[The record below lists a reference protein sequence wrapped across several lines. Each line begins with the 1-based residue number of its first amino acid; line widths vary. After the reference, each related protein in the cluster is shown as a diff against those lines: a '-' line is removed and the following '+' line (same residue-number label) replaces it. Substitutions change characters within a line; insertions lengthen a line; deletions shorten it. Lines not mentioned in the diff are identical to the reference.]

1 MIGINP
7 SGAQIMAASQA
18 NAGLGQT
25 TLDMMMAAVTDP
37 QREAKRTQHY
47 DFAVKE
53 LKLPHGL
60 AMLHANHQ
68 VSPYAAL
75 KYHGTPLPLDAERL
89 LETEIIQ
96 VALRTR
102 NAVNDLLSRGL
113 VRPLPNIGVFTD
125 VWKRESNQQPASIG
139 MNLAGGPE
147 YDRQTFDT
155 QGVPVPIIQK
165 RFEFET
171 RELMAAANNGTS
183 LDTSHAARAAQMVA
197 EAEENMLINGETLA
211 FGGFNIYGY
220 RTHPNRLTDT
230 AAGDFGTPANIFDTF
245 NAAQGIFRSNNQNGP
260 TVYYVSPNQFTECLV
275 DHKANGNESALQRSL
290 GIPNIADIKF
300 NQYVPDGEIVGVV
313 MNPASVDLA
322 VAQNVTTVPWET
334 EGGARQHWR
343 VFSSMVPRIKP
354 DSSNQVGVIHI
365 TGA

>member
-7 SGAQIMAASQA
+7 SGASITSASSA
-18 NAGLGQT
+18 NAGLGRA
-25 TLDMMMAAVTDP
+25 TLDLMMAAVTDP
-37 QREAKRTQHY
+37 AREEKRTAHY
-47 DFAVKE
+47 NFAIKD

-68 VSPYAAL
+68 VSPYSAL

-125 VWKRESNQQPASIG
+125 VWKRETNQQPAQIG

-155 QGVPVPIIQK
+155 QGVPIPIIQK
-165 RFEFET
+165 RFEFES
-171 RELMAAANNGTS
+171 RELMAAANNGTQ
-183 LDTSHAARAAQMVA
+183 LDITHAARAAQMVA

-220 RTHPNRLTDT
+220 RTHPDRLTDT
-230 AAGDFGTPANIFDTF
+230 GADFGTVANIFDTF
-245 NAAQGIFRSNNQNGP
+245 NDAMGIFRANNQNGP
-260 TVYYVSPNQFTECLV
+260 TVFYVSPNQFTECLV
-275 DHKANGNESALQRSL
+275 DHKANGNNSALERSL
-290 GIPNIADIKF
+290 GIPNISDIKF
-300 NQYVPDGEIVGVV
+300 NQYVPDGELIGVV

-322 VAQNVTTVPWET
+322 IAQNITTVPWES

-354 DSSNQVGVIHI
+354 DAEGQVGVIHV
-365 TGA
+365 TGV